1 VPKPDGGE
9 SVTKAVED
17 GAYVFFSFN
26 SRSQETTRIRED
38 LSRYNSVINIG
49 LYNGVCYVGFGNA
62 DDAQHAVDSLEYDFI
77 THQAWYVLILSINM
91 TNSR

>member
-17 GAYVFFSFN
+17 GAYVFFSLN

-49 LYNGVCYVGFGNA
+49 LYNGVC
-62 DDAQHAVDSLEYDFI
+62 
-77 THQAWYVLILSINM
+77 
-91 TNSR
+91 